1 MPCDLP
7 QFMFEAPMLPCTG
20 IPLITTFK
28 NLFAAARH
36 SNNLMGL
43 EAGWPTAVGE
53 EGSNDLRY
61 LSHHAGARRQAQD
74 N

>member
-7 QFMFEAPMLPCTG
+7 QVMFEAPMLPCTG

-28 NLFAAARH
+28 NFLAVARYF
-36 SNNLMGL
+36 NNLMCL

-53 EGSNDLRY
+53 EGLND
-61 LSHHAGARRQAQD
+61 
-74 N
+74 